1 MSTKKVGKTGKY
13 GVRGGVGIRKKYLLA
28 IEDKTKK
35 VCPKCGTKDKL
46 KRVAT
51 GIYQC
56 QKCAELIVLWK
67 GAPEAQF
74 FRQH

>member
-28 IEDKTKK
+28 TEDKTKK

-46 KRVAT
+46 KKVAT

-56 QKCAELIVLWK
+56 QKCDAKISG
-67 GAPEAQF
+67 GAYKFKTTAK
-74 FRQH
+74 

>member
-56 QKCAELIVLWK
+56 QKCKAKVSG
-67 GAPEAQF
+67 GAYKF
-74 FRQH
+74 KTTTK

>member
-1 MSTKKVGKTGKY
+1 MSTKVGKTGKY

-28 IEDKTKK
+28 IEDKQRKF
-35 VCPKCGTKDKL
+35 VQMWTKDKL

-56 QKCAELIVLWK
+56 QKCKAKVSG
-67 GAPEAQF
+67 GAYKF
-74 FRQH
+74 KTTTK

>member
-13 GVRGGVGIRKKYLLA
+13 GVRGGVGIRKKFLLA
-28 IEDKTKK
+28 TDDKSKK
-35 VCPKCGTKDKL
+35 ICPNCGTKDKI

-56 QKCAELIVLWK
+56 QKCKTKISG
-67 GAPEAQF
+67 GAYRFKTANK
-74 FRQH
+74 